1 MHNMN
6 WDDLRFFLAVC
17 RKGSVTGAGKALG
30 VNHTTVARRI
40 AALEKGIGTRL
51 FNHSRGGYEMT
62 QAAENMYERAMQMEE
77 ITQAIDRDVFG
88 QDAELKGP
96 LKLTVSHDVAERLLI
111 HRLCVFRNAYPAIQ
125 LDLLTTTGLV
135 DLAAREADI
144 AVRLTDKPPD
154 YLVGREVLPMRHGV
168 YGSPAYFE
176 REDKTPKVVLFRS
189 NGEMPEWVQ
198 QHFPTAEVAMN
209 VDDVGTMALAVS
221 HGMGLAR
228 MPCYVGDTDPS
239 LRRLDLELTPSTWG
253 IWILS
258 HVDLRSTAR
267 VRVAREFL
275 IESIEGQREVVL
287 GEGSRYYEVV

>member
-1 MHNMN
+1 
-6 WDDLRFFLAVC
+6 
-17 RKGSVTGAGKALG
+17 
-30 VNHTTVARRI
+30 
-40 AALEKGIGTRL
+40 
-51 FNHSRGGYEMT
+51 
-62 QAAENMYERAMQMEE
+62 
-77 ITQAIDRDVFG
+77 
-88 QDAELKGP
+88 
-96 LKLTVSHDVAERLLI
+96 VAERLLI
-111 HRLCVFRNAYPAIQ
+111 HRLCVFCFAYPAIQ

-176 REDKTPKVVLFRS
+176 REDETPKVILFRS

-198 QHFPTAEVAMN
+198 QHFPDAEVAMN

-228 MPCYVGDTDPS
+228 MPCYIGDTDPS
-239 LRRLDLELTPSTWG
+239 LRRLDLPLTPSTWG

-258 HVDLRSTAR
+258 HIDLRSTAR

-275 IESIEGQREVVL
+275 IESIEAQREVVL
-287 GEGSRYYEVV
+287 GEGSRYYEAG